1 MKKPLVLFC
10 LWLLVACAPAPTPLP
25 TIPPTVA
32 AAPTATLTAT
42 STPAPSATPSPV
54 PSGPCDN
61 PLVPLVVGNQW
72 TYRATT
78 GSGES
83 IYTLD
88 ALERQ
93 DDRTIVVLMDFNDLT
108 RGQSVQE
115 RVVCLDG
122 AIDNFPLFVM
132 DMLFADQLEKLLNTF
147 HERGAYAP
155 PYAFF
160 ADKNWIADWESDYLT
175 EDSAVIRNP
184 AFDQSLIISSSSP
197 ISLMFQMDGTRE
209 PLKVPA
215 GDFPTALKVS
225 HSFELNATIGN
236 SAGVLTVHTTQWY
249 APYVG
254 LLRAQVD
261 SATLESYGQSFEI
274 SLPSVVELMEFTAGK

>member
-1 MKKPLVLFC
+1 MRKSLVLLC
-10 LWLLVACAPAPTPLP
+10 LWLLVACAQAPTTPT
-25 TIPPTVA
+25 TIPPTVSV
-32 AAPTATLTAT
+32 APTATMTAT
-42 STPAPSATPSPV
+42 FTPVPSATPSPV

-83 IYTLD
+83 LYTLS

-93 DDRTIVVLMDFNDLT
+93 DDRTIVVLLDFTDLT
-108 RGQSVQE
+108 RDQSVQE
-115 RVVCLDG
+115 PVVCLDG

-132 DMLFADQLEKLLNTF
+132 DMLFADQLERLFNTF

-160 ADKNWIADWESDYLT
+160 AEKNWIADWEADYLT
-175 EDSAVIRNP
+175 EDSAVIHNP
-184 AFDQSLIISSSSP
+184 ENDQSLIISSASP
-197 ISLMFQMDGTRE
+197 IALLFQMDGTRE

-215 GDFPTALKVS
+215 GDFPAALKVS
-225 HSFELNATIGN
+225 HSFMLNATIGN
-236 SAGVLTVHTTQWY
+236 TAGFLTVRTTQWY
-249 APYVG
+249 SPYVG

-261 SATLESYGQSFEI
+261 SATLETFGQSFDI
-274 SLPSVVELMEFTAGK
+274 SLPSVVELMEFTVGK

>member
-1 MKKPLVLFC
+1 MKQNFILLC
-10 LWLLVACAPAPTPLP
+10 LWLLAACAPAPTPLP
-25 TIPPTVA
+25 TNPPTATDV
-32 AAPTATLTAT
+32 PTATLTAT
-42 STPAPSATPSPV
+42 FTPAPSATPSPV

-72 TYRATT
+72 KYRATT

-83 IYTLD
+83 VYTLT

-93 DDRTIVVLMDFNDLT
+93 ENRTIVVLMDFTDLT

-115 RVVCLDG
+115 RVLCQDG

-132 DMLFADQLEKLLNTF
+132 DMHFADQLEKLLNTY

-184 AFDQSLIISSSSP
+184 AYDQSLIISSSSP
-197 ISLMFQMDGTRE
+197 IALSFQMDGTRE
-209 PLKVPA
+209 PIKVPA
-215 GDFPTALKVS
+215 GEFPAAVKVS

-236 SAGVLTVHTTQWY
+236 SAGVMTVHTTQWY

-261 SATLESYGQSFEI
+261 SATLETFGQSLEI
-274 SLPSVVELMEFTAGK
+274 SLPSVVELVEFTAGK

>member
-1 MKKPLVLFC
+1 
-10 LWLLVACAPAPTPLP
+10 
-25 TIPPTVA
+25 
-32 AAPTATLTAT
+32 
-42 STPAPSATPSPV
+42 
-54 PSGPCDN
+54 
-61 PLVPLVVGNQW
+61 VGNQW
-72 TYRATT
+72 KYRATT

-83 IYTLD
+83 VYTLA
-88 ALERQ
+88 ALERREN
-93 DDRTIVVLMDFNDLT
+93 RTIVVLMDFKDLT

-115 RVVCLDG
+115 QVVCLDG

-132 DMLFADQLEKLLNTF
+132 DMLFADQLEKLLNTY

-160 ADKNWIADWESDYLT
+160 TDKNWIADWEADYLT

-184 AFDQSLIISSSSP
+184 AYDQSLIISSSSP
-197 ISLMFQMDGTRE
+197 IELIFQTDGTRE

-215 GDFPTALKVS
+215 GDFPTALKVR

-261 SATLESYGQSFEI
+261 SATLETYGQSFDI
-274 SLPSVVELMEFTAGK
+274 ALPSVVELVEFTAGK

>member
-10 LWLLVACAPAPTPLP
+10 LWLLVACAPASTPLP

-83 IYTLD
+83 LFTLA

-93 DDRTIVVLMDFNDLT
+93 DDRTIVVLLDFNDLT

-132 DMLFADQLEKLLNTF
+132 DMLFADQLEKLFNTY

-155 PYAFF
+155 SHAFF

-184 AFDQSLIISSSSP
+184 AYDQSLIISSSSP
-197 ISLMFQMDGTRE
+197 FALLFQMDGTRE
-209 PLKVPA
+209 PLTVPA
-215 GDFPTALKVS
+215 GDFPEALKVS

-236 SAGVLTVHTTQWY
+236 SAGILTVRTTQWY

-261 SATLESYGQSFEI
+261 SATLETYGQSFDI
-274 SLPSVVELMEFTAGK
+274 SLPSVVELMDFTAGK